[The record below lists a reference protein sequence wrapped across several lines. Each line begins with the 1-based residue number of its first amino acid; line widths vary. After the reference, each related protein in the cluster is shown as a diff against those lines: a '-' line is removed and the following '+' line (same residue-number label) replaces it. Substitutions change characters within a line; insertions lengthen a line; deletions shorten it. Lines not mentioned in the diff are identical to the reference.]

1 MTNGQQH
8 KYNRVMTTL
17 TDKFYSIINEQSAAQ
32 FQTYF
37 DMLIDYNTRFNLTA
51 ITQRE
56 QVYIKH
62 FADSIAAVDIV
73 SGNVL
78 DIGAG
83 AGFPSLPL
91 KIVKPSLNVTMAD
104 SLNKRVG
111 FLRDVIAAL
120 KLENIQAIHTRAEDI
135 KKDVL
140 YDCAIARAVA
150 PLNTLCEYMLPFIK
164 EGGHMI
170 AYKAKDCVQEVQ
182 QAKNAITL
190 LGGGRP
196 QIKEFMLDYE
206 TPRTLVIIEKIKNT
220 PAKYPRSG
228 NKPKV
233 SPL

>member
-1 MTNGQQH
+1 
-8 KYNRVMTTL
+8 MTTL

-135 KKDVL
+135 KKESL
-140 YDCAIARAVA
+140 YDFAIARAVA

-164 EGGHMI
+164 EGGQMI
-170 AYKAKDCVQEVQ
+170 AYKAKDCMQEVQ

-196 QIKEFMLDYE
+196 QIKEFMLDDE

-228 NKPKV
+228 NKPKI